1 MFTESP
7 YQGYAYAY
15 PHKTAYR
22 PLEPAENLAAAWADE
37 DKSALFLY
45 FHIPFCEMRCGYCNL
60 FTIANPG
67 DDLVDRYLDQ
77 LDVQVNA
84 VMEQLGRLSFARLAI
99 GGGTPT
105 RLNLPQLERLFA
117 LVRRL
122 TRQDVLQ
129 IPASVET
136 SPQTATLERL
146 AFLKESGVSRISI
159 GVQSFIE
166 DEVCA
171 AGRSQRT
178 HQVYT
183 ALDVIRQA
191 EIPTLN
197 IDLIYG
203 LPGQT
208 PASWQQSLQDTLR
221 WQPEEIY
228 LYPLY
233 VRPLTGLDGRQQAGN
248 DNRQELLRQARDYLL
263 AQGYVMRSMRLFQRK
278 NAPQTVSPPYSC
290 QEDGMVGF
298 GCGARSYTRAL
309 HYSSEWAVSRGE
321 VLSILRD
328 YLERPR
334 RSFDAIHYGIRLSA
348 DDQHRRYVIKSLL
361 RSEGMDRAA
370 YRAYFAQDVLE
381 HLPELEQLVEMDLA
395 TINESFIRLTSSGLE
410 YTDVIG
416 PFLYSKLVRDLIEQ
430 YDIH

>member
-1 MFTESP
+1 MLTEIP

-22 PLEPAENLAAAWADE
+22 PLEPPENLAAVWADE

-60 FTIANPG
+60 FTVANPD

-77 LDVQVNA
+77 LDVQVST
-84 VMEQLGRLSFARLAI
+84 VMEQLGKLTFARLAI

-105 RLNLPQLERLFA
+105 RLTVPQLEQLFS
-117 LVRRL
+117 LIQRL

-136 SPQTATLERL
+136 SPLTATPERL
-146 AFLKESGVSRISI
+146 AFLKEAGVNRISI
-159 GVQSFIE
+159 GVQSFVE
-166 DEVCA
+166 AEVRA

-178 HQVYT
+178 YQVYA

-208 PASWQQSLQDTLR
+208 PASWRQSLKDALR

-233 VRPLTGLDGRQQAGN
+233 VRPLTGLDGRQQAGE
-248 DNRQELLRQARDYLL
+248 DIRQDLFRRARDYLL
-263 AQGYVMRSMRLFQRK
+263 AQGYVMRSMRLFQRQ
-278 NAPQTVSPPYSC
+278 NAPQLISPPYSC
-290 QEDGMVGF
+290 QEDGMVGL
-298 GCGARSYTRAL
+298 GCGARSYTRTL
-309 HYSSEWAVSRGE
+309 HYSSEYAVSRGG
-321 VLSILRD
+321 VLSILKD
-328 YLERPR
+328 YLDRPR
-334 RSFDAIHYGIRLSA
+334 RSFDAIHHGIRLSA

-361 RSEGMDRAA
+361 RSEGVDRAA
-370 YRAYFAQDVLE
+370 YHAYFGQDVLD
-381 HLPELEQLVEMDLA
+381 HLPELWQLVEMNLA
-395 TINESFIRLTSSGLE
+395 ANNQSVICLTSAGLE
-410 YTDVIG
+410 YSDVIG
-416 PFLYSKLVRDLIEQ
+416 PFLYSKLVRELIEQ